1 MHRDLQTSK
10 EIQISLVVIPQSLI
24 GITTV
29 LELEEWILYW
39 YQQYVGA
46 MRDVMRANSALAV
59 ERGVRVNVA
68 RKTFL
73 NWRLENIRFFV
84 TERELSFWTRKGVL
98 KLM

>member
-1 MHRDLQTSK
+1 
-10 EIQISLVVIPQSLI
+10 
-24 GITTV
+24 
-29 LELEEWILYW
+29 
-39 YQQYVGA
+39 
-46 MRDVMRANSALAV
+46 MRANSALAV